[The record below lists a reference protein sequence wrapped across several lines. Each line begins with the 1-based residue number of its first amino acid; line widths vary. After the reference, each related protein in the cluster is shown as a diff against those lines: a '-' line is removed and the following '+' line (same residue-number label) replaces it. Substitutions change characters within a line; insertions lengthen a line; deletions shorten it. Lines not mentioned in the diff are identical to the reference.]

1 MDLKA
6 TRAVVEAFSAMEH
19 PFFAIDTS
27 YRYTAFNEAY
37 AERMRN
43 VYRSDVALGKCIL
56 DEPAPAA
63 DRARAMKTLGRALDG
78 KQVIEEY
85 SPESPGIP
93 RQYFRVT
100 YIPIRGAGG
109 AVEQIAVISVNLS
122 EMKRTEESLRAN
134 GELFTAL
141 FHHSPS
147 PKLLA
152 RFPEGE
158 ILDVNDAFQR
168 LTEYPRE
175 QLVGNLPDAHDMW
188 KHPGDLAEMTRQL
201 TEFGRVEDFETE
213 FRTATGAVRNLYL
226 SGTLLEFRG
235 QRYMSGT
242 AANITKIRQA
252 EAELRAALEE
262 VRTLRGIIPICASC
276 KKIRDDKGYWSQV
289 EVYIKRHTD
298 ADFTHSLCP
307 ECIERIYGGFDPE
320 DWQRRE

>member
-1 MDLKA
+1 METKA
-6 TRAVVEAFSAMEH
+6 VKAVVEAFSAMEH
-19 PFFAIDTS
+19 PFFAFDTS
-27 YRYTAFNEAY
+27 YRYTVFNESY
-37 AERMRN
+37 AQRMRN

-56 DEPAPAA
+56 DEPAPAV
-63 DRARAMKTLGRALDG
+63 DRARAMKALTRVLAG
-78 KQVIEEY
+78 EQVTEEY
-85 SPESPGIP
+85 YAESPTLP

-100 YIPIRGAGG
+100 YIPVCGAGRN
-109 AVEQIAVISVNLS
+109 VEQVAVISVNLT
-122 EMKRTEESLRAN
+122 EMKRKEESLRVN

-152 RFPEGE
+152 RFPGGE

-168 LTEYPRE
+168 LTEYSRE
-175 QLVGNLPDAHDMW
+175 QLVGNLPDSHEMW
-188 KHPGDLAEMTRQL
+188 KNPEDLVEVTRHL

-226 SGTLLEFRG
+226 SGTLVEFRG

-252 EAELRAALEE
+252 EASLRAALEE

-276 KKIRDDKGYWSQV
+276 KKVRDDKGYWSQV
-289 EVYIKRHTD
+289 EDYIKRHTD

-307 ECIERIYGGFDPE
+307 DCIEKIYGGFDRE
-320 DWQRRE
+320 DWVAGE